1 MNISRVEY
9 MKTKKGPEQAL
20 VVVFTYNETISDAYE
35 IVGDSDVDTVLDWLK
50 MTPDPV
56 QLLVALRQ
64 LMHITVH

>member
-1 MNISRVEY
+1 MNVSRVEY

-20 VVVFTYNETISDAYE
+20 VVVFTYGETISDAYE

-64 LMHITVH
+64 LMRITVH